1 MSFKIGGR
9 EVKSGSTEFLWL
21 KVATLLDGND
31 LRIPLHV
38 IHGKGTSPVLGL
50 FASIHGTEY
59 YQNRIIRRIV
69 NETDPK
75 SIKGTILAVP
85 VANPLA
91 FSHATRQSPS
101 PPEETVDFSNLNRV
115 FPGRRSTPL
124 FGSTEPTDVSLTMKM
139 AQVLVDEVVEKC
151 THIIDFHGQMP
162 GMALRKMLFNR
173 DDASREM
180 ARIFG
185 LGILHDPPE
194 AAGKGTL
201 TPMTDYAGTLGISCI
216 VAEIGGGG
224 HSERFERQVEEMG
237 VQGTRNV
244 MIHLGMQPGEMKLPD
259 RQFYFT
265 EAPHVRSTTGGYYVT
280 DILPEDVGIG
290 QPPREVRGGAVLG
303 VVYSPYTLDVKEEI
317 RSPSDGFLY
326 ACRVSGIVE
335 AQSEILAIANLKGSK
350 WID

>member
-1 MSFKIGGR
+1 MKLKIDGR
-9 EVKSGSTEFLWL
+9 EVKFGSREFMWL
-21 KVATLLDGND
+21 NVATLLDGND

-38 IHGKGTSPVLGL
+38 IHGEETGTVLGL

-69 NETDPK
+69 NETDPR

-151 THIIDFHGQMP
+151 THIVDFHGKMP
-162 GMALRKMLFNR
+162 GMALKKMLFNK

-180 ARIFG
+180 ARVFG
-185 LGILHDPPE
+185 LGVLHDQPE
-194 AAGKGTL
+194 NSPRKGML
-201 TPMTDYAGTLGISCI
+201 TPLTDYAGTLGISCI

-224 HSERFERQVEEMG
+224 HSERFERQVEEIG

-244 MIHLGMQPGEMKLPD
+244 MIHLGMHEGEMKLPD
-259 RQFYFT
+259 RQLIFT
-265 EAPHVRSTTGGYYVT
+265 DAPHVRSTTGGYYVT
-280 DILPEDVGIG
+280 DLLPEDVGVG
-290 QPPREVRGGAVLG
+290 KPPKEVRREDSLLRLQPLHAGREGRG
-303 VVYSPYTLDVKEEI
+303 DM
-317 RSPSDGFLY
+317 PS
-326 ACRVSGIVE
+326 
-335 AQSEILAIANLKGSK
+335 
-350 WID
+350 